1 MAHEHEEVRVRRLQH
16 GLERLDG
23 RPAGHRRMERRA
35 AAGVDDAGSVR
46 QAAIGRHRTQPLRLR
61 ERRLPRRFACHE
73 GVYSISGVDGYSFV
87 HTETAR
93 FRDLDPMGHVN
104 NAVYLTWM
112 ENARIEFLRSL
123 GAFDEVD
130 ASGMTMILARAEVDF
145 RSPVTFDER
154 VDVGVRVS
162 RFGTKSFDLE
172 YELRVGERVVAEA
185 KTVLVAY
192 DYATS
197 SPSGDPDGMAT
208 TAGGVTSFF
217 PP

>member
-1 MAHEHEEVRVRRLQH
+1 
-16 GLERLDG
+16 
-23 RPAGHRRMERRA
+23 
-35 AAGVDDAGSVR
+35 
-46 QAAIGRHRTQPLRLR
+46 
-61 ERRLPRRFACHE
+61 
-73 GVYSISGVDGYSFV
+73 VDGYSFV
-87 HTETAR
+87 HAESAR

-130 ASGMTMILARAEVDF
+130 ATGRTMILAHAEIDF
-145 RSPVTFDER
+145 RSPVTFGEQIE
-154 VDVGVRVS
+154 VGVRAS

-172 YELRVGERVVAEA
+172 YELRVGERLVADA

-197 SPSGDPDGMAT
+197 SAKEIPTEWRQRLA
-208 TAGGVTSFF
+208 A
-217 PP
+217 

>member
-16 GLERLDG
+16 GLSAWTADPPVIAAWNDVPQPG
-23 RPAGHRRMERRA
+23 RRRA
-35 AAGVDDAGSVR
+35 RSVR
-46 QAAIGRHRTQPLRLR
+46 QAASVGTARSHSGCANVASRVASP
-61 ERRLPRRFACHE
+61 CHE

-87 HTETAR
+87 HAETAR

-154 VDVGVRVS
+154 VDVGVRAS
-162 RFGTKSFDLE
+162 ASARRAS
-172 YELRVGERVVAEA
+172 
-185 KTVLVAY
+185 
-192 DYATS
+192 TS
-197 SPSGDPDGMAT
+197 S
-208 TAGGVTSFF
+208 TS
-217 PP
+217 PRRRARGRGEDRARRIRLRNLEPKEIPTEWRQRLAA